1 MVFLCKIDNSRM
13 VGQSGY
19 VRAHPYRN
27 KPFPFDL
34 VLAPD
39 AFPLTKEM
47 EDGDAKLTEV
57 GTIVFFARNLPRYT
71 SNLHISYVTMIL

>member
-1 MVFLCKIDNSRM
+1 MVFRVKIDNFRM
-13 VGQSGY
+13 VGQSGFS

-57 GTIVFFARNLPRYT
+57 GTIQKVLSR
-71 SNLHISYVTMIL
+71 